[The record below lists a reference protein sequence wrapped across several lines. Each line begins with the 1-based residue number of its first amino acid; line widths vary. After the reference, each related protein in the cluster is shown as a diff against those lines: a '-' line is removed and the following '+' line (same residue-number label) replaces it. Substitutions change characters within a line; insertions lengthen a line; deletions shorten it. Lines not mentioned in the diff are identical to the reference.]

1 MNTFQC
7 VCTSTRLVYKLQ
19 YILKMPKDSTTHTR
33 PWNHRHI
40 YIHTNSKITVTYSK
54 FLSFQHQLPY
64 IRAPNAKNAQK
75 IVRTKKLSVIP
86 DSATLFFPTSRPHA
100 LSSKTPS
107 FISNSSL
114 RVILRLTPPVKK
126 RTLLSSAGICFNIT
140 VFIYISL
147 VKRVKPK
154 SAAITCECTTQLTH
168 VPQARPF
175 YSKHHIFH
183 KGITCLV

>member
-75 IVRTKKLSVIP
+75 IARTKKLSVIP
-86 DSATLFFPTSRPHA
+86 DSATLFFRQAVCMHSLQKIHHLFPIPHFA
-100 LSSKTPS
+100 LSY
-107 FISNSSL
+107 
-114 RVILRLTPPVKK
+114 V
-126 RTLLSSAGICFNIT
+126 
-140 VFIYISL
+140 
-147 VKRVKPK
+147 
-154 SAAITCECTTQLTH
+154 
-168 VPQARPF
+168 
-175 YSKHHIFH
+175 
-183 KGITCLV
+183 

>member
-75 IVRTKKLSVIP
+75 IARTKKYLSFRIP
-86 DSATLFFPTSRPHA
+86 LHYFSDKPSACTLFKNSIIYFQFLTSRY
-100 LSSKTPS
+100 
-107 FISNSSL
+107 
-114 RVILRLTPPVKK
+114 LTFNPASKK
-126 RTLLSSAGICFNIT
+126 RTLLSSAGIRFNIP

-154 SAAITCECTTQLTH
+154 SVAINL
-168 VPQARPF
+168 
-175 YSKHHIFH
+175 
-183 KGITCLV
+183 